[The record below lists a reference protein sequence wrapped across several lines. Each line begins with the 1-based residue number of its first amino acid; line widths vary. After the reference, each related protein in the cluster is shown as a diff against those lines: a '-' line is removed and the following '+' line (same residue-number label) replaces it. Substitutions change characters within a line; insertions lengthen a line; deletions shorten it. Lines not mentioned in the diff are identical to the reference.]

1 MSDPG
6 VRRQPSRRT
15 FLRTAAASAL
25 AAPFLARGQAARR
38 PNVIFFLVDDLG
50 WMDCGAFGSRY
61 YETPH
66 IDRLAARGML
76 FTDAYSAS
84 PLCSPTR
91 GSIVTGQHPARLG
104 ITTAAGHQPPEPP
117 DASRYPA
124 QAAPNTP
131 VLLPASLRFLE
142 PSQVTIAERF
152 REAGYRTAHI
162 GKWHLGLNPEHWP
175 EAQGFEVSF
184 HGAPDPGPPS
194 YHSPYGFKAGTVTDG
209 PEGEYITDRLTDE
222 ALKFIAADDDR
233 PFLLHLWQYGV
244 HGPWGHK
251 AAYTQEF
258 VGKDDPRGA
267 QANPIMASMLKS
279 VDESLG
285 RVMAK
290 LDELGLADD
299 TVIIF
304 FSDNGGNVHSNT
316 ETDRRTVDLK
326 PTNPN
331 YARIQDWRKYAGF
344 QPPTN
349 NAPLR
354 KGKSWLYEGG
364 VRVPL
369 IVSWPGRV
377 AAGSQCH
384 EPVQS
389 VDFYPTLLQL
399 AGLPPTPDHPL
410 DGVSLMPLLR
420 QDGDLDRETL
430 FWYFPHGGPTQP
442 PGVSVRQGDW
452 KLIRWY
458 LTSPDFPRRHELY
471 NLAEDISEKT
481 DLASQMPD
489 KVAEL
494 DALLERFLKD
504 TKAVVPIPNPAYQPA
519 PPNLQGWQAFADTTA
534 ALGPPLRLVATGKRT
549 QMMQRD
555 VPEASG
561 ELVLKFRITAAAGQ
575 GGIVY
580 WTDPA
585 HAAFNKDMRS
595 DFTLQADGEWHEYAA
610 PFRCEGR
617 LTGLRFDA
625 SVVPTTV
632 QVAWIRLCQA
642 DGTVLREW
650 GFE

>member
-1 MSDPG
+1 MERPNIILILADDLGYGDLGCQNPNSKIHTPRLD
-6 VRRQPSRRT
+6 
-15 FLRTAAASAL
+15 AL
-25 AAPFLARGQAARR
+25 AAEGRR
-38 PNVIFFLVDDLG
+38 CS
-50 WMDCGAFGSRY
+50 DCHA
-61 YETPH
+61 P
-66 IDRLAARGML
+66 
-76 FTDAYSAS
+76 SAV
-84 PLCSPTR
+84 CSPTR
-91 GSIVTGQHPARLG
+91 YALLTGRYSWRTAMQTDVLWPWDGPLLEADRL
-104 ITTAAGHQPPEPP
+104 T
-117 DASRYPA
+117 
-124 QAAPNTP
+124 
-131 VLLPASLRFLE
+131 LPQML
-142 PSQVTIAERF
+142 
-152 REAGYRTAHI
+152 REAGYATACI

-442 PGVSVRQGDW
+442 PGS
-452 KLIRWY
+452 
-458 LTSPDFPRRHELY
+458 
-471 NLAEDISEKT
+471 
-481 DLASQMPD
+481 
-489 KVAEL
+489 
-494 DALLERFLKD
+494 
-504 TKAVVPIPNPAYQPA
+504 
-519 PPNLQGWQAFADTTA
+519 
-534 ALGPPLRLVATGKRT
+534 
-549 QMMQRD
+549 
-555 VPEASG
+555 
-561 ELVLKFRITAAAGQ
+561 
-575 GGIVY
+575 
-580 WTDPA
+580 
-585 HAAFNKDMRS
+585 
-595 DFTLQADGEWHEYAA
+595 
-610 PFRCEGR
+610 RCDRAIG
-617 LTGLRFDA
+617 
-625 SVVPTTV
+625 S
-632 QVAWIRLCQA
+632 
-642 DGTVLREW
+642 
-650 GFE
+650 